1 MDAFSYLSVFLSIIL
16 GLAITQA
23 LQGVRALV
31 LARGAVRLF
40 APSLIW
46 TGIVILMGVQS
57 WWASFGLVSVPSW
70 TFLAFSMVIAQAL
83 CLYLMAAL
91 VLPDIAPDGG
101 IDLEQHYFRQRR
113 WFHGTLF
120 AMLACS
126 ITKDWILNGYLP
138 EAANLGFHAF
148 FGVLS
153 VVSLAT
159 ANRVW
164 HLAVAPFVAAVIVVY
179 IALLF
184 ARL

>member
-23 LQGVRALV
+23 LQGVRALI

-40 APSLIW
+40 SPSLIW

-57 WWASFGLVSVPSW
+57 WWASFGLVNVPSW
-70 TFLAFSMVIAQAL
+70 SFLAFSMVIAQAL
-83 CLYLMAAL
+83 CLYLLAAL
-91 VLPDIAPDGG
+91 VLPDIAPGG
-101 IDLEQHYFRQRR
+101 GVDLEQHYFLQRR

-120 AMLACS
+120 AMLLFS
-126 ITKDWILNGYLP
+126 VTKDWILSGHLP
-138 EAANLGFHAF
+138 EPVNLGFHAF
-148 FGVLS
+148 FGILS
-153 VVSLAT
+153 IVSLAT
-159 ANRVW
+159 RNRVW
-164 HLAVAPFVAAVIVVY
+164 HLAVAPFVAAIIIVY